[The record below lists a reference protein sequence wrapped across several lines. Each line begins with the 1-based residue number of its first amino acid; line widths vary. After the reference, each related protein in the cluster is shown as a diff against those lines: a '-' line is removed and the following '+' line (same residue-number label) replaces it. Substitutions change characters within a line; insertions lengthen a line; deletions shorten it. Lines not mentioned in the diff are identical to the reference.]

1 MVENERLIELKN
13 ISKEFDGT
21 TVLDNIN
28 LCLGERKTR
37 VKTGGSFCLHPK
49 TEHWL
54 ENPNKTKA
62 RILWVSTPP
71 SF

>member
-1 MVENERLIELKN
+1 MHLSPGEIE
-13 ISKEFDGT
+13 EFGY
-21 TVLDNIN
+21 VLSGSIN

-62 RILWVSTPP
+62 KILWVSTPP

>member
-1 MVENERLIELKN
+1 ML
-13 ISKEFDGT
+13 SGS
-21 TVLDNIN
+21 IN

-37 VKTGGSFCLHPK
+37 VKKGGSFCLHPK
-49 TEHWL
+49 QEHWL

-62 RILWVSTPP
+62 RVLWVSTPP